1 MRQFRIQVQPYDH
14 PKRKLF
20 FVRNLFSFLMIT
32 LLCLLGSTGQARAVE
47 SAGDVTFS
55 TNQVLGPNG
64 DYPFAGIYVFDNLTI
79 GDNVEITSSGISQL
93 VIKVN
98 GRLTLGKNATIR
110 VRNGFYPEAPINPIT
125 DLKTFNLT
133 TKGVL
138 TPEGIRVY
146 ENMFGRGGDGGSPF
160 ATSDVCGGGGGFGGG
175 LGFKVYTGD
184 NEFELVRNGLDNG
197 GRGGNT
203 STVQLVL
210 DNGGAGGVGGGAL
223 DLGGHVA
230 YYWSSSAGYLF
241 PGAGGNGGNAICPD
255 GVNQHCYGGAGGGY
269 GAGIL
274 SIMAGSIFITDSTNP
289 PKFIASGQQG
299 GHNDLLVK
307 AGDGQGGLLIIQNA
321 GWNYPDGRA
330 AKEAQQHLW
339 NLNATTYGQHILPST
354 NGGHG
359 IVTGNPQKVFV
370 NGMEIPF
377 VEVTGISLDKA
388 ELNLTVGGD
397 PGSLIHTLSPA
408 DATVKEVI
416 WSIDKPEVARIT
428 EVEGLSQKLIE
439 PLSNGTA
446 TVTVTSVDG
455 AYSAKTMVYVGTVA
469 KPVFSISEG
478 TYDSGQTV
486 TITSST
492 ADASIRYT
500 TDGTD
505 PSATVGTELTNGAGV
520 TIANTQ
526 TLKAI
531 AYKSGLQD
539 SDISTAAYTIN
550 GSLKV
555 NIGPSGLVP
564 DARWRVD
571 GGAWQ
576 TTGSTVTGLVAGN
589 HEVDYMDITGG
600 WYRPAKKT
608 VSISSG
614 ELTTISGTYSMTP
627 PTSSLKVSITP
638 TAAVSAGAKWR
649 VDGGDWQDSGTT
661 LTGLSITTKT
671 VEFIDV
677 YGWTKPASQ
686 AVTIIQDELSE
697 VSASYTEIVYSQAQL
712 DQAVL
717 AANTAKDQIIEQKDQ
732 TITQLNQQ
740 IASMFT
746 QPQLD
751 SAIDNAV

>member
-1 MRQFRIQVQPYDH
+1 LQ
-14 PKRKLF
+14 
-20 FVRNLFSFLMIT
+20 S
-32 LLCLLGSTGQARAVE
+32 
-47 SAGDVTFS
+47 
-55 TNQVLGPNG
+55 
-64 DYPFAGIYVFDNLTI
+64 
-79 GDNVEITSSGISQL
+79 
-93 VIKVN
+93 
-98 GRLTLGKNATIR
+98 
-110 VRNGFYPEAPINPIT
+110 
-125 DLKTFNLT
+125 
-133 TKGVL
+133 
-138 TPEGIRVY
+138 
-146 ENMFGRGGDGGSPF
+146 
-160 ATSDVCGGGGGFGGG
+160 
-175 LGFKVYTGD
+175 
-184 NEFELVRNGLDNG
+184 
-197 GRGGNT
+197 
-203 STVQLVL
+203 
-210 DNGGAGGVGGGAL
+210 
-223 DLGGHVA
+223 
-230 YYWSSSAGYLF
+230 
-241 PGAGGNGGNAICPD
+241 
-255 GVNQHCYGGAGGGY
+255 
-269 GAGIL
+269 
-274 SIMAGSIFITDSTNP
+274 
-289 PKFIASGQQG
+289 
-299 GHNDLLVK
+299 
-307 AGDGQGGLLIIQNA
+307 
-321 GWNYPDGRA
+321 
-330 AKEAQQHLW
+330 
-339 NLNATTYGQHILPST
+339 
-354 NGGHG
+354 
-359 IVTGNPQKVFV
+359 
-370 NGMEIPF
+370 
-377 VEVTGISLDKA
+377 
-388 ELNLTVGGD
+388 
-397 PGSLIHTLSPA
+397 
-408 DATVKEVI
+408 
-416 WSIDKPEVARIT
+416 
-428 EVEGLSQKLIE
+428 
-439 PLSNGTA
+439 
-446 TVTVTSVDG
+446 
-455 AYSAKTMVYVGTVA
+455 
-469 KPVFSISEG
+469 
-478 TYDSGQTV
+478 
-486 TITSST
+486 
-492 ADASIRYT
+492 SIRYT

-589 HEVDYMDITGG
+589 HEVDYLDITGG

-746 QPQLD
+746 QTQLD
-751 SAIDNAV
+751 SAIENAVLQAAALERQKWDAGDDQQIGLEEAIRALQIVSGLR

>member
-1 MRQFRIQVQPYDH
+1 
-14 PKRKLF
+14 
-20 FVRNLFSFLMIT
+20 MIT
-32 LLCLLGSTGQARAVE
+32 LLCLLGWTGQARAVE

-98 GRLTLGKNATIR
+98 GRLTLGRNSVIR
-110 VRNGFYPEAPINPIT
+110 VRNGYYPEAPVNPIAILST
-125 DLKTFNLT
+125 TNMQ

-138 TPEGIRVY
+138 SSDGVRVF
-146 ENMFGRGGDGGSPF
+146 ENMFGQGGRGEDPYISYESTYNLG
-160 ATSDVCGGGGGFGGG
+160 AGGGGFGGG
-175 LGFKVYTGD
+175 IGGTSRLGGTG
-184 NEFELVRNGLDNG
+184 NAFSNG
-197 GRGGNT
+197 GDGGEAADQPRG
-203 STVQLVL
+203 STC
-210 DNGGAGGVGGGAL
+210 GIGGGAL
-223 DLGGHVA
+223 DVGGPYQSNA
-230 YYWSSSAGYLF
+230 K
-241 PGAGGNGGNAICPD
+241 PGGGGGGNGGLGWC
-255 GVNQHCYGGAGGGY
+255 GAGGGY

-274 SIMAGSIFITDSTNP
+274 TIVANQIFMTDQQDL
-289 PKFIASGQQG
+289 PKLLVSGQKKG
-299 GHNDLLVK
+299 AVDNTGYRYDN
-307 AGDGQGGLLIIQNA
+307 AESGQGGLLIIENTS
-321 GWNYPDGRA
+321 WNYLDGRE
-330 AKEAQQHLW
+330 AKNALQNLW
-339 NLNATTYGQHILPST
+339 NLGTSTYGQHIHPSI

-359 IVTGNPQKVFV
+359 IVTGNPQKVFI

-377 VEVTGISLDKA
+377 VEVTGISLDMA

-397 PGSLIHTLSPA
+397 PGALIHTLSPA

-428 EVEGLSQKLIE
+428 EVEGLSQKQIE

-500 TDGTD
+500 TDGAD
-505 PSATVGTELTNGAGV
+505 PSATVGAELTNGAGV

-539 SDISTAAYTIN
+539 SEIATAAYTIN

-571 GGAWQ
+571 NGAWQ
-576 TTGSTVTGLVAGN
+576 TTGSTVTGLVTGN
-589 HEVDYMDITGG
+589 HEVDYLDITGG

-697 VSASYTEIVYSQAQL
+697 VSAAYTEIVYSQAQL

-746 QPQLD
+746 QTQLD
-751 SAIDNAV
+751 SAIDNAVLQAVVLERQKWDAGDDQQIGLEEAIRALQIVSGLR